1 MAKRKQILP
10 ERSFPRKIGSM
21 SVDGQK
27 VSTWW
32 FSLNSVQRSMVLSV
46 VAHLLVAIGIWLG
59 AFSMAENVMAKV
71 VPELIDVEALKEQE
85 KKRRSLIFLEVP
97 PSIASEETPEDADHY
112 SNNNS
117 QAADKQEEDLSNKP
131 KIEGLREEINRII
144 DNPEVATPKPPQP
157 EPKEQPKPE
166 EKTEPEIE
174 PKPKPKEAETLN
186 PIHAKSEEKP
196 KLKIEP
202 KPKPQRPSSLAEARR
217 MAMIT
222 GEKMKQDGGI
232 RKRASI
238 EGLDAKA
245 SPFGDYDARLIAAIQ
260 DRWYKIIPTGRDVG
274 RVVITFNL
282 WEDGN
287 VTDIEVERS
296 TVSSLHSLKC
306 ERAVREPAPYDA
318 WPNKMREIIGDD
330 HRFVRFTFHYN

>member
-10 ERSFPRKIGSM
+10 ERSFPRKLGAV

-32 FSLNSVQRSMVLSV
+32 FSLNSVQRSMVLSI
-46 VAHLLVAIGIWLG
+46 VAHLLVAICIWLG
-59 AFSMAENVMAKV
+59 AFSMAESVMAKV
-71 VPELIDVEALKEQE
+71 VPELIDVEALKKQE

-97 PSIASEETPEDADHY
+97 PSMASEETPEDADHY
-112 SNNNS
+112 SNHNS

-144 DNPEVATPKPPQP
+144 DNPEAATPKPPQP

-186 PIHAKSEEKP
+186 PIQANPEEKP
-196 KLKIEP
+196 KPKIE
-202 KPKPQRPSSLAEARR
+202 PKPQRPSSLAEARR

-232 RKRASI
+232 RQRANI
-238 EGLDAKA
+238 EGLDAET

-306 ERAVREPAPYDA
+306 ERAVREPAPYDP
-318 WPNKMREIIGDD
+318 WPNKMREIISDD

>member
-10 ERSFPRKIGSM
+10 ERSFPRKLGAV

-32 FSLNSVQRSMVLSV
+32 FSLNSVQRSMVLSI
-46 VAHLLVAIGIWLG
+46 VAHLLVAICIWLG
-59 AFSMAENVMAKV
+59 AFSMAESVMAKV
-71 VPELIDVEALKEQE
+71 VPELIDVEALKKQE

-97 PSIASEETPEDADHY
+97 PSMASEETPEDADHY

-144 DNPEVATPKPPQP
+144 DNPEAATPKPPQP

-186 PIHAKSEEKP
+186 PIQANPEEKP
-196 KLKIEP
+196 KPKIE
-202 KPKPQRPSSLAEARR
+202 PKPQRPSSLAEARR

-232 RKRASI
+232 RQRANI
-238 EGLDAKA
+238 EGLDAET

-306 ERAVREPAPYDA
+306 ERAVREPAPYDP
-318 WPNKMREIIGDD
+318 WPNKMREIISDD

>member
-10 ERSFPRKIGSM
+10 ERSFPRKLGAV

-32 FSLNSVQRSMVLSV
+32 FSLNSVQRSMVLSI
-46 VAHLLVAIGIWLG
+46 VAHLLVAICIWLG
-59 AFSMAENVMAKV
+59 AFSMAESVMAKV
-71 VPELIDVEALKEQE
+71 VPELIDVEALKKQE

-97 PSIASEETPEDADHY
+97 PSMASEETPEDADHY
-112 SNNNS
+112 SNHNS

-144 DNPEVATPKPPQP
+144 DNPEAATPKPPQP

-186 PIHAKSEEKP
+186 PIHAKPEEKP
-196 KLKIEP
+196 KPKIE
-202 KPKPQRPSSLAEARR
+202 PKPQRPSSLAEARR

-232 RKRASI
+232 RQRANI
-238 EGLDAKA
+238 EGLDAET

-306 ERAVREPAPYDA
+306 ERAVREPAPYDP
-318 WPNKMREIIGDD
+318 WPNKMREIISDD

>member
-10 ERSFPRKIGSM
+10 ERSFPRKLGSVF
-21 SVDGQK
+21 VDGQK

-32 FSLNSVQRSMVLSV
+32 FSLNSVQRSMVLSI
-46 VAHLLVAIGIWLG
+46 VAHLLVAICIWLG
-59 AFSMAENVMAKV
+59 AFSMAESVMAKV
-71 VPELIDVEALKEQE
+71 VPELIDVEALKKQE

-97 PSIASEETPEDADHY
+97 PSMASEETPEDADHY
-112 SNNNS
+112 SNHNS

-144 DNPEVATPKPPQP
+144 DNPEAATPKPPQP

-186 PIHAKSEEKP
+186 PIQANPEEKP
-196 KLKIEP
+196 KPKIE
-202 KPKPQRPSSLAEARR
+202 PKPQRPSSLAEARR

-232 RKRASI
+232 RQRANI
-238 EGLDAKA
+238 EGLDAET

-306 ERAVREPAPYDA
+306 ERAVREPAPYDP
-318 WPNKMREIIGDD
+318 WPNKMREIISDD